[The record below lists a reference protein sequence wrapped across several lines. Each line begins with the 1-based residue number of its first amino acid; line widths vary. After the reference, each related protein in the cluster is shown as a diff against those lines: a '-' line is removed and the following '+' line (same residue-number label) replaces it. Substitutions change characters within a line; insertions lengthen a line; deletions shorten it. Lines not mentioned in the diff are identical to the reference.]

1 MSPVPALVCALLL
14 CGAPP
19 HATGLTGAR
28 PEPEPGASSP
38 ASGAAGPSAAPVP
51 VSDEGGPGLDR
62 PESTPTPTPM
72 PVPSPEPDATST
84 APAGPGSTRAPF
96 LEPVADPARED
107 TPVVRYT
114 VASPEPTTAASGV
127 LGHVSTGLL
136 AVLAVL
142 ALGLRL
148 SVGWPRFPAPY
159 LGRRRRPPARRCG

>member
-28 PEPEPGASSP
+28 TAPDPGASSL
-38 ASGAAGPSAAPVP
+38 ASGAAGTSAVPVP

-62 PESTPTPTPM
+62 PEPTPTPTTM
-72 PVPSPEPDATST
+72 PVPSPETDATST
-84 APAGPGSTRAPF
+84 AQAEPGPTRAPF
-96 LEPVADPARED
+96 SEPTADPARED

-114 VASPEPTTAASGV
+114 MASPEPTTAASGV

-142 ALGLRL
+142 VLGLRL
-148 SVGWPRFPAPY
+148 SVGWPRFPVPY
-159 LGRRRRPPARRCG
+159 LGRRRRPSARRCG

>member
-28 PEPEPGASSP
+28 TAPDPGASVL
-38 ASGAAGPSAAPVP
+38 ASGAAGPSAVPAP
-51 VSDEGGPGLDR
+51 VSDEAEPGLDR
-62 PESTPTPTPM
+62 PVPTPTPTPR
-72 PVPSPEPDATST
+72 PALPPEADAAST
-84 APAGPGSTRAPF
+84 AQADPGPTRAPF
-96 LEPVADPARED
+96 SEPPREN

-114 VASPEPTTAASGV
+114 AASPEPTTAASGV

-142 ALGLRL
+142 VLGLRL
-148 SVGWPRFPAPY
+148 SVGWPRFPVPY
-159 LGRRRRPPARRCG
+159 LGRRRRPSARRCG